1 MLCINT
7 YTQDYINDCRARVE
21 AQLAVYRHLVA
32 TARAQPT
39 TNDQPLKAAV
49 DSFEPVFFNN
59 MVLLLDSLF
68 THRSRTL
75 EKKDGN
81 PLNEVRLICESL
93 LDNGG
98 KLSADKSIKLDPTK
112 SVLKYKTGD
121 TINLTEAAF
130 MRLSHAYFAEI
141 ESKYLEAELVTP

>member
-21 AQLAVYRHLVA
+21 AQLAAYRHLIA
-32 TARAQPT
+32 TARAQS
-39 TNDQPLKAAV
+39 TNDQPLNVAV
-49 DSFEPVFFNN
+49 NSFEPVFFNN

-98 KLSADKSIKLDPTK
+98 KLSADKSIKLDATK
-112 SVLKYKTGD
+112 SVLKYRTGD

-130 MRLSHAYFAEI
+130 VRLFHAYFAEI
-141 ESKYLEAELVTP
+141 ESKYLEAEAVTP